1 LPRHFCRL
9 LGLGCPK
16 QAFAKIA
23 ALSKYEAEGGPSLK
37 TCCNAILAR
46 SSQPALDKKRLIEW
60 VIFNVLAGNMDGHA
74 KNLSLTT
81 QGNQTE
87 LAPFY
92 DLVCTVVYPNLSQ
105 KLAFKIGGE
114 NRPKWLM
121 VRHWQRFA
129 EDVSVK
135 PQFIDKVITDM
146 TREIE
151 MVLPKVVAELK
162 ELVSSSQELQILD
175 KVESQVAMSVGLMKS
190 RLES

>member
-1 LPRHFCRL
+1 
-9 LGLGCPK
+9 
-16 QAFAKIA
+16 
-23 ALSKYEAEGGPSLK
+23 
-37 TCCNAILAR
+37 
-46 SSQPALDKKRLIEW
+46 
-60 VIFNVLAGNMDGHA
+60 MDGHA